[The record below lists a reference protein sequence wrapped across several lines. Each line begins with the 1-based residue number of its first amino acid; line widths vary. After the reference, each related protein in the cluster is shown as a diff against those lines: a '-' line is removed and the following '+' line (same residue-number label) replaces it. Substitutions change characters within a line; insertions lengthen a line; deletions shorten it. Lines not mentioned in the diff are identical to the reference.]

1 MFESASTEIVIVCMA
16 AIVYLTRVGGYF
28 IGLQIR
34 HLGDFRSIMEAL
46 PGCAMVAILV
56 PAIRQGTV
64 IELISLALVLGL
76 IWTTNNVVIASLVG
90 MLVLLFGD
98 RVLV

>member
-1 MFESASTEIVIVCMA
+1 MFEPASPEIVIICMSV
-16 AIVYLTRVGGYF
+16 IVYLTRVSGYF

-34 HLGDFRSIMEAL
+34 HLGDFRSILEAL

-64 IELISLALVLGL
+64 IEIISLAFVLGL
-76 IWTTNNVVIASLVG
+76 IWITNNVVIASLAGV
-90 MLVLLFGD
+90 LVLLFGD
-98 RVLV
+98 RVFI